1 MAFLDSLFHTNIV
14 LWLEASSLVGLKHG
28 DDVLSWPNKN
38 GASVATGAAGATGVY
53 QENQLNGYP
62 TVLFDG
68 INDVMTLSANW
79 STLLDVNGGGCVF
92 VLFKPLAK
100 PAPGAFATVVGG
112 GSAQNPTLELQTSA
126 GGVENLRVTNYDGT
140 LDVSP
145 LTPYS
150 LIWQLGVW
158 RHTANTLYIY
168 RNDMATAAVLPGTAS
183 GVSATLGWPLTI
195 GGGVAGRNCNMNVAA
210 IIVLNAVSNTTTML
224 AIAAY
229 LFAKYSSPAV
239 VDADHY
245 SPMLRGDSYEQT
257 RDVNS
262 RRLFER
268 QMRSDD
274 ILWTGPIRLA
284 DYHIG
289 DVLGLVHQLGPD
301 PYGVGGGWTS
311 GNPKPHRIISVGR
324 KTAVSATLLLRP
336 LS

>member
-1 MAFLDSLFHTNIV
+1 MAFLDTIFQSTIT
-14 LWLEASSLVGLKHG
+14 LWLEASDLVGLKHG
-28 DDVLSWPNKN
+28 DDVLSWPSKN
-38 GASVATGAAGATGVY
+38 NALVATGAAGVTGKY

-62 TVLFDG
+62 TILFDG
-68 INDVMTLSANW
+68 INDLMTLSANW
-79 STLLDVNGGGCVF
+79 STLLGAAGAGCIF

-100 PAPGAFATVVGG
+100 PAAGVVATIVGG
-112 GSAQNPTLELQTSA
+112 GSVQNPMLDLQTNVAS
-126 GGVENLRVTNYDGT
+126 VEVMRSTNYDGA
-140 LDVSP
+140 LQLSS

-150 LIWQLGVW
+150 LVWQLGVW
-158 RHTANTLYIY
+158 RHSSNTLWIY
-168 RNDMATAAVLPGTAS
+168 RNDMATAAVLPATAS
-183 GVSATLGWPLTI
+183 GASATLGWPLTI
-195 GGGVAGRNCNMNVAA
+195 GGGVANRNCNMQVAA
-210 IIVLNAVSNTTTML
+210 IIVTNSALAPATML
-224 AIAAY
+224 PVAAY

-274 ILWTGPIRLA
+274 ILWTGPTRLA

-311 GNPKPHRIISVGR
+311 GNPKPHRIIAVGR